1 MRHASVIALAV
12 GLSCASAAYAANVH
26 VKSGPN
32 FTDNGLTLTADG
44 VLAGLGFQNIQG
56 DMSATANPVATCTNQ
71 GQHQAPGQNPAPVAV
86 SATPESIPASAV
98 KNGNASFSLTTNPP
112 SPNPI
117 PGAPDCPNSNWTE
130 VITDLA
136 FTSAVITVEQPAG
149 TVVLVVSCTFA
160 PQTVNGPVAKQTV
173 TCTGAK

>member
-1 MRHASVIALAV
+1 MRYVSVIALTV
-12 GLSCASAAYAANVH
+12 GLASVAYAANVH
-26 VKSGPN
+26 FKSGPT
-32 FTDNGLTLTADG
+32 FTDNGLTLTAQG
-44 VLAGLGFQNIQG
+44 VLAGLGFQDIQV
-56 DMSATANPVATCTNQ
+56 DMSATANPVATCTNH

-136 FTSAVITVEQPAG
+136 FTSAVITVEQPLG
-149 TVVLVVSCTFA
+149 TVALMVTCIFN
-160 PQTVNGPVAKQTV
+160 PQTVDGPVAKATV
-173 TCTGAK
+173 TCQ